1 MREIVR
7 KNFDCYSSFDL
18 MLRDMLIDSRKEIE
32 EKLKAMCDNYAYV
45 IDTYGEIDDWWAPV
59 SFVMQDE
66 LKLCVTLDIQP
77 ERITITVYRL

>member
-18 MLRDMLIDSRKEIE
+18 MLRDILIDSRKEIE
-32 EKLKAMCDNYAYV
+32 EKLEAMCDNYAYV

-66 LKLCVTLDIQP
+66 LQLCLSLEIQP
-77 ERITITVYRL
+77 ERIVIAVYRL